1 MHKAQRPCASGLFL
15 RDIIMKT
22 VRTGVIGVGY
32 LGQFHTQKYAQLT
45 PSHLVGVYD
54 LNQDRA
60 KEIANQYEVTAFSEL
75 NALIEA
81 VDAVSIA
88 ASTPYHYDIAH
99 QCLSQ
104 GVHVLIEKPITA
116 TLAEADALIA
126 LAKKNNCIIQVG
138 HLERFNNA
146 IISLNEHLTTPRFI
160 DSARLSTF
168 KMRGSDVSVILDL
181 MIHDIDIIQSLVHAE
196 ITSIAASGAAVLTS
210 HIDICNARVEFANG
224 CIANVTA
231 SRISL
236 TNERRLALF
245 QPETYFDLDL
255 AKKHLSIH
263 QKGNNPEYPSIER
276 EKRRFPQGDPLK
288 TQIEAFLDSV
298 ITGTPP
304 LVCGQAGRDALAIA
318 HRITDAV
325 NSHNDTFP
333 F

>member
-1 MHKAQRPCASGLFL
+1 MQ
-15 RDIIMKT
+15 T

-32 LGQFHTQKYAQLT
+32 LGQFHTQKYAQLAS
-45 PSHLVGVYD
+45 SHLVGVYD
-54 LNQDRA
+54 VDHKRA
-60 KEIANQYEVTAFSEL
+60 TEIANQYEVTAFAEL
-75 NALIEA
+75 SALIDR

-99 QCLSQ
+99 QCLTQ
-104 GVHVLIEKPITA
+104 GVHVLIEKPITT

-126 LAKKNNCIIQVG
+126 LAKEKKCIIQVG

-146 IISLNEHLTTPRFI
+146 IISLNQYLNTPRFI

-168 KMRGSDVSVILDL
+168 KVRGSDVSVILDL
-181 MIHDIDIIQSLVHAE
+181 MIHDIDIIQSLVQSD
-196 ITSIAASGAAVLTS
+196 ITSVAASGASVLTS

-245 QPETYFDLDL
+245 QPDAYFDLDL

-263 QKGNNPEYPSIER
+263 QKGNDPEHPSIER

-288 TQIEAFLDSV
+288 TQIEAFLNSV

-325 NSHNDTFP
+325 HAHNQRFP